1 MWAKGINTG
10 HCQQYLVQYQCW
22 PVQYIAIDDN
32 AAVVQVLHQLH
43 PVHAEQ
49 QGYVG
54 TNVASVI
61 QPLLL

>member
-1 MWAKGINTG
+1 M
-10 HCQQYLVQYQCW
+10 
-22 PVQYIAIDDN
+22 QYIAIDDN

-54 TNVASVI
+54 TNVAGVI